1 LSRGAL
7 SKDSS
12 NSMIHDLRTYSDIAY
27 HEMDFSMFEIQL
39 TTLNMY
45 CLQQLKVNKPLLQ

>member
-1 LSRGAL
+1 
-7 SKDSS
+7 
-12 NSMIHDLRTYSDIAY
+12 MIHDLRTYSDIAY